1 MVLTTEDRD
10 ELVGLLERR
19 RFPFRGSRARSRIVS
34 TLRAAKVVVPEEI
47 DRTIVRMYT
56 GVRLIEIDSRTCAT
70 YTVVLPIDANI
81 ALRRISVL
89 SRLGAALIGRS
100 VGDIVSVDGVVGR
113 RRYYVH
119 ETLNSSGAQDNECP
133 IAIGRARE

>member
-1 MVLTTEDRD
+1 MILTTADRD

-34 TLRAAKVVVPEEI
+34 TLRAARVVTPDEI
-47 DRTIVRMYT
+47 SGTIVRMYA
-56 GVRLIEIDSRTCAT
+56 GVRIIELESGASAT

-100 VGDIVSVDGVVGR
+100 VGDVVTVEAVVGC

-119 ETLNSSGAQDNECP
+119 EILTPIGAEEDGRAL
-133 IAIGRARE
+133 AIDRARE